1 MSIETNFTLFTSQT
15 SKILFKNVKK
25 SLTRKIQLNFLLLI
39 VYHNKKMIFKNI
51 FVTVGTTQFNDLI
64 NTLATPEIFKTLK
77 NLGCE
82 NLTLQIGNGEEV
94 NFLLPELKGIKIEL
108 YRLKLTII
116 EDIKSADLVISHAG
130 AGSIIETLNA
140 NKPLVVVVNEEL
152 MNNHQTELA
161 EQLFED
167 GYLFYCKPKNLNETL
182 QKFDVTKLKKYE
194 KGNVKEFVGFLDEFM
209 GF

>member
-1 MSIETNFTLFTSQT
+1 MT
-15 SKILFKNVKK
+15 
-25 SLTRKIQLNFLLLI
+25 
-39 VYHNKKMIFKNI
+39 FKNI

-64 NTLATPEIFKTLK
+64 NTLATPDVSKTLK
-77 NLGCE
+77 SLGCE

-94 NFLLPELKGIKIEL
+94 DFLLPELKGIKIEL
-108 YRLKLTII
+108 YRLKPTII
-116 EDIKSADLVISHAG
+116 DDIKSADLVISHAG
-130 AGSIIETLNA
+130 AGSIIETLTA
-140 NKPLVVVVNEEL
+140 EKPLVVVVNELL

-167 GYLFYCKPKNLNETL
+167 EYLFYCKPKNLNEIL
-182 QKFDVTKLKKYE
+182 QKIDITKLKKYK